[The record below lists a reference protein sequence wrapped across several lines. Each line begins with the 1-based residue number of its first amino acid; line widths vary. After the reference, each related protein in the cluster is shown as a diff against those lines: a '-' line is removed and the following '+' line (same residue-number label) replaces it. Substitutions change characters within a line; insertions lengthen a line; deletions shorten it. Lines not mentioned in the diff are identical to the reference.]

1 MSESIGSKVRAAQ
14 VVLGGFFDAKSCK
27 DAGAILDVVYDLLV
41 DAREAFGSDT
51 PIAPAP
57 VTANSKPTSSP
68 RPATAAEYES
78 FMQFLG
84 VYCNSRLVKDKN
96 ALLKEEDLF
105 KDYSRFCNVNSLIG
119 GSISVR
125 SARYGIKEKFGV
137 SFSKG
142 VYKGIRIKIDGE
154 DVSGN
159 FIDTPQ

>member
-41 DAREAFGSDT
+41 DAREAMGSDT

-78 FMQFLG
+78 FMRFLG
-84 VYCNSRLVKDKN
+84 YCNLRLVKDTN
-96 ALLKEEDLF
+96 CLLKEEDLF
-105 KDYSRFCNVNSLIG
+105 KDYTLFCNVNSLIA

-154 DVSGN
+154 DVPGN